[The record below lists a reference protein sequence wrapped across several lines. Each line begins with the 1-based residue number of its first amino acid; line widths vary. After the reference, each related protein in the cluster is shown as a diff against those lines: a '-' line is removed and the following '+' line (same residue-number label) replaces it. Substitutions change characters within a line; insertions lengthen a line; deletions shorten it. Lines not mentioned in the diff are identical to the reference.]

1 MTHLHIDFETRSTLD
16 LKAVG
21 LDNYA
26 KHPTTDVWCMGWA
39 LGEVEPLVFCPAIH
53 TAVNP
58 LALEHVAAGR
68 PVYAHNAPFELAI
81 WNNIMVPRYGWPAL
95 KPEQAVCTMALS
107 YAMSLPGALENAAAA
122 VGLDIRKDSA
132 GARLMLQLAKPR
144 EVKPDGTIV
153 WWDDPEK
160 LERLY
165 AYCKTDVEVERQLH
179 KRLLGLPDLERDIWL
194 LDYRVNSRGIYV
206 DRAAVGAAISVVES
220 EQARLNNEMRRVT
233 NNAVATCTA
242 TGQLGDWLKYRGVHM
257 DGVAKADVIDALKID
272 TLPEDVRAAL
282 ILRQEAAKT
291 STAKLTKTVESASAD
306 GRLRGMFQYHGAGTG
321 RWAARKVQLHNMP
334 RGKLEPAEVEQVIS
348 LLPKP
353 NAARAIEMFYG
364 PPLDA
369 VSSCLRG
376 MLCAAP
382 GKELIAADF
391 SNIEG
396 RGIAWLAG
404 EEWKLQAFRDFDAGK
419 GHDIYKL
426 AYGRAF
432 DVDPAAVDK
441 NQRQVGKVME
451 LALGYQGGV
460 GAFQTMARGY
470 GVTVSDEQADVF
482 KNRWREA
489 HPAIVRFWYALERA
503 AFDAVAHPGKVF
515 EARGCKFI
523 VKGSFLWL
531 KLPSG
536 RNLCYPY
543 PRIDK
548 ALQYSTPKGLRVR
561 SGRSVA
567 KEGVP
572 DTWKVVREDDN
583 VLWYMNVDGT
593 TNKWVETHTYGGK
606 LAENVTQAIARD
618 LLAQAML
625 ALENE
630 GYDVVLHV
638 HDEIVVEVNE
648 KAPAGAASEVF
659 RIMAQV
665 PTWAEG
671 LPIAVEGWRG
681 RRYRK

>member
-1 MTHLHIDFETRSTLD
+1 MTHLLHIDFETRSTLD

-26 KHPTTDVWCMGWA
+26 KHPTTAAWCMGYTFGDAPVA
-39 LGEVEPLVFCPAIH
+39 LWTPGEPFPMGGPLWSQV
-53 TAVNP
+53 
-58 LALEHVAAGR
+58 
-68 PVYAHNAPFELAI
+68 PVIAHNAPFELAI
-81 WNNIMVPRYGWPAL
+81 WNSIMVPRYGWPEL
-95 KPEQAVCTMALS
+95 KPEQCICTMALAYS
-107 YAMSLPGALENAAAA
+107 MSLPGALENAAAA
-122 VGLDIRKDSA
+122 VGLDSRKDMA
-132 GARLMLQLAKPR
+132 GHRLMMQMAKPR
-144 EVKPDGTIV
+144 TTEPLT

-179 KRLLGLPDLERDIWL
+179 KRLLGLSTAESRVWL
-194 LDYRVNSRGIYV
+194 LDARVNARGIYV
-206 DRAAVGAAISVVES
+206 DRPAVQAAIAVVES
-220 EQARLNNEMRRVT
+220 EQKRLNDEMRRVT
-233 NNAVATCTA
+233 GNAVATCSA
-242 TGQLGDWLKYRGVHM
+242 VGQLGDWLKYRGVHM
-257 DGVAKADVIDALKID
+257 DGVAKADVIDALALD

-282 ILRQEAAKT
+282 TLRQEAAKT
-291 STAKLTKTVESASAD
+291 STAKLTKMLESASAD
-306 GRLRGMFQYHGAGTG
+306 GRLRGMLQYHGAGTG

-334 RGKLEPAEVEQVIS
+334 RGKLEPAEVEEVIA
-348 LLPKP
+348 LLDKP
-353 NAARAIEMFYG
+353 NAARAVEMFYG

-369 VSSCLRG
+369 ISSCLRG

-489 HPAIVRFWYALERA
+489 HPAIVNFWYALERA
-503 AFDAVAHPGKVF
+503 AFDAVRSPGKVF
-515 EARGCKFI
+515 EARGCKFV

-543 PRIDK
+543 PKLKPRE
-548 ALQYSTPKGLRVR
+548 TPWGDM
-561 SGRSVA
+561 
-567 KEGVP
+567 KEQIH
-572 DTWKVVREDDN
+572 
-583 VLWYMNVDGT
+583 YMNVDGT

-638 HDEIVVEVNE
+638 HDEIVVEVDE
-648 KAPAGAASEVF
+648 KATPGTEHEVF